1 MRKTYAYNSI
11 TIGVLVGIVVYATS
25 NGSIAL
31 AILATLAVSVIGFVI
46 FRVLENA
53 IDKGADAAYDAA
65 VRHIQKKNEER
76 NGEDGTK

>member
-1 MRKTYAYNSI
+1 MRTTYAYNSI

-46 FRVLENA
+46 IRVLENA

-76 NGEDGTK
+76 NREDGT